1 MSNTTIII
9 IITDKTNSLKE
20 YFHSFCE
27 GYFIKKKTYLHE
39 DISTSVTV
47 SLIE

>member
-1 MSNTTIII
+1 MSNTTII

-27 GYFIKKKTYLHE
+27 GYFMKKKTYLHE
-39 DISTSVTV
+39 DTSTSVTV